1 LLAEQTNASQ
11 NVLNIVRLE
20 LHYIGL
26 NLARLGAWV
35 VVKGLV
41 VCSAYS
47 EDSFMSIN
55 LIAEVNIVNF
65 VSVALV
71 HVPLSKEGQNVL
83 RSIDSKL
90 GKDSKE
96 LHLADVSTV
105 GDIEILELRLQV
117 DATVLNNSPVFLDN
131 LSESLFLL
139 FGTLEVLASGS
150 NGVLTSHRLD

>member
-1 LLAEQTNASQ
+1 
-11 NVLNIVRLE
+11 
-20 LHYIGL
+20 
-26 NLARLGAWV
+26 
-35 VVKGLV
+35 
-41 VCSAYS
+41 
-47 EDSFMSIN
+47 MSIN

-65 VSVALV
+65 VSVPLV
-71 HVPLSKEGQNVL
+71 HVPLSKEGQNIL

-96 LHLADVSTV
+96 LHLADVSAV

-117 DATVLNNSPVFLDN
+117 DATVLYNSPVFLDN
-131 LSESLFLL
+131 LRESLFLL